1 MICVY
6 WIVKKYGPSQEFQP
20 ASPWQPGPSSPL
32 ARRASPRA
40 KTGQPAA
47 VPLTKTHKHVPYFFY
62 YPSSLTTARAP
73 HHQKPQLCD
82 SSSFPILI
90 STPHTQTRFSS
101 THSPLATTK
110 DAGHHVAAGHTF
122 FSSTVSH
129 GVAARSEKTA
139 SCTEN
144 AEPSSGTTIGG
155 RFWPPRPPPTQVCS

>member
-1 MICVY
+1 MGQA
-6 WIVKKYGPSQEFQP
+6 KNFSPP
-20 ASPWQPGPSSPL
+20 AHDSP
-32 ARRASPRA
+32 ARQARWPKRTSLRP
-40 KTGQPAA
+40 

-82 SSSFPILI
+82 SSSFLILI
-90 STPHTQTRFSS
+90 FAPHTQTRFSS

-110 DAGHHVAAGHTF
+110 DAGHHVAASHTF

-139 SCTEN
+139 PCTEN
-144 AEPSSGTTIGG
+144 AEPPSDTTIGG
-155 RFWPPRPPPTQVCS
+155 RFRPPRPPPTQDDPFCES